1 MAKLKKEQLAIGSFH
16 YAFYPF
22 EDFCDSMR
30 RFGVTNVE
38 IGGSRG
44 HLWVSGD
51 GVRRAREM
59 REQLDAAGISKVSCL
74 CPEQNA
80 FPYNI
85 ASRDVARRRASVAY
99 MADAIRCAAALG
111 CPRVLLC
118 PGTAYLSEDP
128 AEGRRRSIDS
138 IKQLVEV
145 AERHSVML
153 MLETQSFDESTH
165 VNASWQQR
173 EIIDEV
179 NSPWLGGML
188 DTVQMAMYDEGD
200 IRRAIDILGDK
211 MCHVHLG
218 DTKLFDRELGSA
230 PIASKL
236 APGKDSEGHIGIG
249 CGELPLA
256 KYISALA
263 NAGYEGN
270 VSVEICSWSCFY
282 EPDKYTALALKALED
297 CFE

>member
-1 MAKLKKEQLAIGSFH
+1 MAKLKKSQLAMGSFH

-22 EDFCDSMR
+22 ELFCDSMR

-38 IGGSRG
+38 IGGNRG

-51 GVRRAREM
+51 GV
-59 REQLDAAGISKVSCL
+59 DAARRMRAQLEEAGVTNVACL
-74 CPEQNA
+74 CPEQNT

-85 ASRDVARRRASVAY
+85 AAKDDARRAASVAY
-99 MADAIRCAAALG
+99 MADAIRCAEALG

-118 PGTAYLSEDP
+118 PGTAYLNEDP
-128 AEGRRRSIDS
+128 AEGRRRSVDS
-138 IKQLVEV
+138 IRQLVEV
-145 AERHSVML
+145 AERHQVML

-165 VNASWQQR
+165 VNATWQQR

-179 NSPWLGGML
+179 NHPWLGGML

-200 IRRAIDILGDK
+200 IRAAIDILGDK

-218 DTKLFDRELGSA
+218 DTRVFERDLGDA
-230 PIASKL
+230 PITKKL
-236 APGKDSEGHIGIG
+236 APGKDCDGHVGIG

-256 KYISALA
+256 DYISALA
-263 NAGYEGN
+263 EAGYQHN
-270 VSVEICSWSCFY
+270 VSVEICGWSYFY
-282 EPDKYTALALKALED
+282 DPDKYTELALKTLED